1 MCCWSH
7 YVTQPTWAIVMIF
20 FLLNW
25 NDRPASHGVGHVRVL
40 QMLQEPHADNPL
52 EADIARQLA
61 EDKEAFAQ
69 TAKKWTL
76 DFASP

>member
-1 MCCWSH
+1 M
-7 YVTQPTWAIVMIF
+7 
-20 FLLNW
+20 
-25 NDRPASHGVGHVRVL
+25 HVVVVVVVA

-61 EDKEAFAQ
+61 EDKEAFNQ
-69 TAKKWTL
+69 TATKWTL

>member
-1 MCCWSH
+1 MFQNRSA
-7 YVTQPTWAIVMIF
+7 PRAWASIVFRCSSEPPPPPPSLIF
-20 FLLNW
+20 
-25 NDRPASHGVGHVRVL
+25 AIL

-61 EDKEAFAQ
+61 EDKEAFNQ

>member
-1 MCCWSH
+1 MH
-7 YVTQPTWAIVMIF
+7 VVAAVAVG
-20 FLLNW
+20 
-25 NDRPASHGVGHVRVL
+25 PA

-61 EDKEAFAQ
+61 EDKEAFNQ
-69 TAKKWTL
+69 TATKWTL

>member
-1 MCCWSH
+1 M
-7 YVTQPTWAIVMIF
+7 
-20 FLLNW
+20 
-25 NDRPASHGVGHVRVL
+25 L

-61 EDKEAFAQ
+61 EDKEAFTQ